1 MIPTK
6 ALAGSRMERK
16 KEDTKQKIIA
26 VALRLFLEQGVD
38 ATTME
43 QIAAEVDIAKGT
55 LYNYFP
61 VKEAIID
68 EFIRRSFK
76 EKNTD
81 RIQDL
86 LKMPDTRSR
95 LIHVISDMIEGVKNQ
110 PEIFEKYLIYRMQSM
125 VSVHLDESERSGFH
139 LAASEIIEIGQKSG
153 EIRRD
158 LPVYALIELFEYAF
172 IEVVKHL
179 FMEKENFKPRKT
191 IELYV
196 DLCINGIK
204 SDSKKKT

>member
-1 MIPTK
+1 ST
-6 ALAGSRMERK
+6 SRMERK
-16 KEDTKQKIIA
+16 KEETKQKIIS
-26 VALRLFLEQGVD
+26 VAMRLFLEQGVD

-43 QIAAEVDIAKGT
+43 QIAAEADIAKGT
-55 LYNYFP
+55 LYNYFS

-81 RIQDL
+81 RAMEIRKL
-86 LKMPDTRSR
+86 PNTHSR
-95 LIHVISDMIEGVKNQ
+95 LMHVIGEMIQGVQNQ
-110 PEIFEKYLIYRMQSM
+110 PEIFEKYLIYRVQSM

-139 LAASEIIEIGQKSG
+139 LAAAEIIRLGQESG

-158 LPVYALIELFEYAF
+158 LPEYALIELFEYAF
-172 IEVVKHL
+172 MEVVKHL
-179 FMEKENFKPRKT
+179 FLEKDKFKPRKT

-204 SDSKKKT
+204 PNLKRKHNWRD